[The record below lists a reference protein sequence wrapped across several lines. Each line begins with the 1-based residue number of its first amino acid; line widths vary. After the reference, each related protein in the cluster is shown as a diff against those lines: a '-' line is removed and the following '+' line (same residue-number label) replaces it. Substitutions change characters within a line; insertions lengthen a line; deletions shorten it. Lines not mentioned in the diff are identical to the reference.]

1 MEQTVALTPGDVDLE
16 SVIATAELRRRA
28 SRLPDYAAENRMLVS
43 LAQDMARLPGAILHS
58 LAQAALTS
66 CRAGSAGISLIEDD
80 NRIFRWHALVGEL
93 APHLGGTTPRA
104 FSPCGT
110 VVDRN
115 AIQLFSLLERHFR
128 YFAEVKPVIVEALI
142 VPFSLQGRPVGTIWV
157 VTHDEGRRFDAE
169 DARLIDNLGKFA
181 AAAYQLRSSLVEA
194 EEAARQ
200 KDNFLAMLSHE
211 LRNPLAAMQAVSDL
225 FAGKRDPSGEMRRAS
240 GVMQRQLAHLER
252 LIGDAVDV
260 SRIGRGMLELRK
272 ERVALSAIVERALE
286 ASRPTIERSSH
297 SLCVTITSPPALVD
311 ADPVRLTQVA
321 ANLLNNAAKF
331 TPEGGHLRVSA
342 EAKDGEALLRV
353 QDDGIGIAAE
363 MLDGIFDLY
372 AQARPSD
379 AERPEAGMGIG
390 LALARSLVEL
400 HGGRLEAHSAGPGR
414 GSEFVMRLPLACAP
428 AQACAAASPALRGAT
443 GQLRILIVDDHR
455 DTADALVW
463 VLHTI
468 GHEALAAYD
477 GHSALRAVEEQAPDV
492 IIQDL
497 GLPHMD
503 GYEIAR
509 RMRSRAAAK
518 DALLVAVSG
527 FPRKQAEPEDE
538 AAFDH
543 FLSKPVGLSALQ
555 ELLRSASL
563 RRAAKRAPPAER
575 EAPN

>member
-1 MEQTVALTPGDVDLE
+1 MELE
-16 SVIATAELRRRA
+16 SVIATAELGGRA
-28 SRLPDYAAENRMLVS
+28 SRAPDYEAENRMLVS
-43 LAQDMARLPGAILHS
+43 LAQDMARLPPGAILHS
-58 LAQAALTS
+58 LAQAALS
-66 CRAGSAGISLIEDD
+66 ASGAGSAGIDLIEDD
-80 NRIFRWHALVGEL
+80 GEILRSHVLVGEFAGSAQPAIVDAL
-93 APHLGGTTPRA
+93 RIA
-104 FSPCGT
+104 FC
-110 VVDRN
+110 
-115 AIQLFSLLERHFR
+115 
-128 YFAEVKPVIVEALI
+128 
-142 VPFSLQGRPVGTIWV
+142 LQGKPAGAIWV
-157 VTHDEGRRFDAE
+157 ASHDARRRFDAE

-181 AAAYQLRSSLVEA
+181 AAACELRSALSRA
-194 EEAARQ
+194 EDAGRQ

-211 LRNPLAAMQAVSDL
+211 LRNPLAAMQAVADV
-225 FAGKRDPSGEMRRAS
+225 FAGKRDASGELRRAS

-260 SRIGRGMLELRK
+260 SRIGRGTLELRK
-272 ERVALSAIVERALE
+272 ERVALSAVVEGALE
-286 ASRPTIERSSH
+286 ASRPAIERSRH
-297 SLCVTITSPPALVD
+297 SLSVTIASPPAFVD

-331 TPEGGHLRVSA
+331 TPAGGHLRISV

-353 QDDGIGIAAE
+353 RDDGIGIAAD
-363 MLDGIFDLY
+363 MLGGIFDLY

-379 AERPEAGMGIG
+379 PEQPAGMGIG

-400 HGGRLEAHSAGPGR
+400 HGGRLDAYSAGPDR
-414 GSEFVMRLPLACAP
+414 GSEFVMHLPLAQAP
-428 AQACAAASPALRGAT
+428 APAAAAAPALAGAT
-443 GQLRILIVDDHR
+443 GQLRILVVDDHR
-455 DTADALVW
+455 DTADSLAW

-477 GHSALRAVEEQAPDV
+477 GLSALRAVEEHAPDV

-563 RRAAKRAPPAER
+563 RRAAKSAPPAER